1 MRRSIIYAL
10 TCLCPVTIFGYYWS
24 SCICTYVLLYPSRV
38 LFGEVSV
45 QAFVHFQLG
54 CWFFTAEIGLSTDEF
69 EILPSPGYLL
79 LHVNSIAV
87 NEFKLVLLVPCR
99 PMNQRSETRC
109 WGTEYSFIQKVS
121 WTKKNGRLTIKITI
135 LLASGCQVLL

>member
-1 MRRSIIYAL
+1 M
-10 TCLCPVTIFGYYWS
+10 
-24 SCICTYVLLYPSRV
+24 
-38 LFGEVSV
+38 SV

-87 NEFKLVLLVPCR
+87 NEFKLALLVPWQANEPEIR
-99 PMNQRSETRC
+99 DEVLRHGIQFYSESQLNKKK
-109 WGTEYSFIQKVS
+109 WQANHKNNHIIGVWMPGSFIGQRFGEVRKQSKKVI
-121 WTKKNGRLTIKITI
+121 N
-135 LLASGCQVLL
+135 LACIS